1 MRPGFVR
8 ARYVSVSMYKQI
20 AHLMDLAAFILRH
33 RVGIFTSL
41 AVLAIDQVA
50 KLLVI
55 WTLAIGDSRAVDGPF
70 RLTHVVNTGNT
81 LDLFSGH
88 TTVLIAISVTG
99 IGLLFALYWYRTRT
113 GARAQV
119 TFGVRRKA
127 PVGVHVRF
135 VVRPIRQLSRLI
147 DRYRRRSPSVL
158 NSRLVCAVYPCPL
171 LFGGVPGNRRV
182 GGDGTGGQ

>member
-1 MRPGFVR
+1 
-8 ARYVSVSMYKQI
+8 MYLRI
-20 AHLMDLAAFILRH
+20 APLTDLVAFILRH

-55 WTLAIGDSRAVDGPF
+55 WMLAIGDSRAVGGPF
-70 RLTHVVNTGNT
+70 RLTHVVNAGNT

-119 TFGVRRKA
+119 TFGLLLAGAAGNLV
-127 PVGVHVRF
+127 
-135 VVRPIRQLSRLI
+135 
-147 DRYRRRSPSVL
+147 D
-158 NSRLVCAVYPCPL
+158 RLVHGHVTDFIDVVPWFIFNVADVSIL
-171 LFGGVPGNRRV
+171 LGLVGFVWDIPEVSGVFRKRV
-182 GGDGTGGQ
+182 HTGA